1 MRPGRSPALGLAG
14 LIVVGLGLAGLVLAG
29 CAPGAVSALP
39 PPPSTAPSQSTTTT
53 PDSSGV
59 TLQGVAGRT
68 TIPGVAFRPGHA
80 NLSGTV
86 GGPSG
91 PTGGAT
97 VEIERLVGDVAG
109 TMRVAAGPDG
119 RWSLPGVL
127 GGRYRVRA
135 WRTPD
140 QTMDSPAIFF
150 LGGSE
155 NRTVDLT
162 LQSFSGPAVTS
173 AIAPNP
179 PVVSQP
185 ASLVI
190 DVSNRSVDSNGVG
203 RSNPTAGA
211 SVQLTGSGAW
221 QISGSNTA
229 TTDGGGQ
236 VTWQL
241 TCQSS
246 GSQPLSASVNGGL
259 PLSIN
264 VPGCA

>member
-1 MRPGRSPALGLAG
+1 LPL
-14 LIVVGLGLAGLVLAG
+14 LGLAGLVLAG
-29 CAPGAVSALP
+29 CAPGAASALP

-53 PDSSGV
+53 PDYTGIV
-59 TLQGVAGRT
+59 LPEVAGET
-68 TIPGVAFRPGHA
+68 TIPGVTFGPGHA
-80 NLSGTV
+80 NLSGIV
-86 GGPSG
+86 GGLNG
-91 PTGGAT
+91 ATGGAT
-97 VEIERLVGDVAG
+97 VEIQRFVGDATG
-109 TMRVAAGPDG
+109 TMRVTAGPDG

-155 NRTVDLT
+155 SRTVDLT

-185 ASLVI
+185 ANLVI
-190 DVSNRSVDSNGVG
+190 DVSTRSVDDNGVG
-203 RSNPTAGA
+203 RSKPTAGA

-221 QISGSNTA
+221 QISGPNTA

-241 TCQSS
+241 TCQGS
-246 GSQPLSASVNGGL
+246 GSQPLSVSVNGGL
-259 PLSIN
+259 PSPIN
-264 VPGCA
+264 LPDCA

>member
-1 MRPGRSPALGLAG
+1 
-14 LIVVGLGLAGLVLAG
+14 
-29 CAPGAVSALP
+29 VSALP
-39 PPPSTAPSQSTTTT
+39 PPPSTAPGQSTTTT
-53 PDSSGV
+53 PDYTGIV
-59 TLQGVAGRT
+59 LPGVAGRT
-68 TIPGVAFRPGHA
+68 TIPGVTVGPGHA

-86 GGPSG
+86 AGPNGS
-91 PTGGAT
+91 TGGAT
-97 VEIERLVGDVAG
+97 VEIQRLVGDDSG
-109 TMRVAAGPDG
+109 TMHVTTGPDG

-140 QTMDSPAIFF
+140 QTMNSPAIFF
-150 LGGSE
+150 LGGNE
-155 NRTVDLT
+155 NKTVDLT
-162 LQSFSGPAVTS
+162 LQSFSGPVVTS

-185 ASLVI
+185 ANLVI
-190 DVSNRSVDSNGVG
+190 DVSTRSVDGNGVG

-236 VTWQL
+236 VMLQL

-259 PLSIN
+259 PLPIN
-264 VPGCA
+264 LPGCA